1 MPANGHSI
9 SVPART
15 LPISQ
20 MRSMSGCRRYAPG
33 GFSDCRPHRLRDTFA
48 VRRLLA
54 GFQLEDVSRLLGH
67 SSVKV
72 TEAYYAKWV
81 PSRKLRLERHLAE
94 SLVNT
99 KGKAFGYRQ
108 SCVLASTNARFQAD
122 HSWLTGKY
130 SDDRVIGE
138 TPQSGDF
145 PYPVML
151 LQGGGTHMRASIDRS
166 KASTR
171 PTALDG
177 TTGVDSMLHS

>member
-1 MPANGHSI
+1 MPANGCRRSFHSI

-81 PSRKLRLERHLAE
+81 PSRKLRLERLLAE

-99 KGKAFGYRQ
+99 QGNAFGYRQ
-108 SCVLASTNARFQAD
+108 SCVLASANARFQAD
-122 HSWLTGKY
+122 TPGSLANIPMIVLSEKPHKAATSLT
-130 SDDRVIGE
+130 R
-138 TPQSGDF
+138 
-145 PYPVML
+145 
-151 LQGGGTHMRASIDRS
+151 
-166 KASTR
+166 
-171 PTALDG
+171 
-177 TTGVDSMLHS
+177 